1 MAEYIA
7 LAPAVIA
14 APTPKAVFI
23 ATAPAVFA
31 ATEEDSDP
39 ATDVGELLR
48 GLHCP
53 SDRRTGRWDAAN
65 IGKVVDLVSHNV
77 SPGRSVFYGEAA
89 TQVTVFVGQAPRE
102 GRGGFSVPRCG
113 DTLYFQRC
121 SGRCFGGTC
130 RLVRA
135 WHCRHSGCRVGLLS
149 MAKLLELQLDNI
161 ARVIAMTG
169 DLPRRLDHILRVSS
183 GITSWILSAFRSDDR
198 NTCLMTCR
206 CALHGGSACGLGSPL
221 VLSSWIG
228 GLAFEG

>member
-31 ATEEDSDP
+31 ATEEDSAP

-77 SPGRSVFYGEAA
+77 SPGRSVFDGEAA

-149 MAKLLELQLDNI
+149 MAKLLELQLGNI
-161 ARVIAMTG
+161 AHDST
-169 DLPRRLDHILRVSS
+169 
-183 GITSWILSAFRSDDR
+183 TS
-198 NTCLMTCR
+198 
-206 CALHGGSACGLGSPL
+206 CG
-221 VLSSWIG
+221 
-228 GLAFEG
+228 